1 MLVNLLRNTI
11 RAGIVPLLLVS
22 SLPATAQERPPSP
35 VRYTEARQHSLRRT
49 IQLPGTV
56 DSRTTSLV
64 ATTIAGLVV
73 EYPGREGDRV
83 KKGDVLARLRQ
94 KTRELSLQSTEGQLR
109 EAQARLDQ
117 AETNLK
123 RAQELFESKVIS
135 RQRYDD
141 AIFEVN
147 AWQGKVAQLTAD
159 CTRLEDEVERSIIRA
174 PFSGVVV
181 REMTEIGQWLKQ
193 GDQVVE
199 LLSTT
204 NLEVV
209 VDAPERYFRLIKPGT
224 RVRIRFESLP
234 GVVINSTV
242 SAVIPRADRTARTFP
257 LKVRISNRRGR
268 IGVGMLAQVSF
279 LAGEPYQATIVPK
292 DAVVTQGPQRVVY
305 LLNGDNTVNPVTVQT
320 GEGAG
325 DWIAVEGSVRPGQ
338 KVITRGNERL
348 RPGQP
353 VQAEALRYKLP

>member
-1 MLVNLLRNTI
+1 
-11 RAGIVPLLLVS
+11 
-22 SLPATAQERPPSP
+22 
-35 VRYTEARQHSLRRT
+35 
-49 IQLPGTV
+49 V
-56 DSRTTSLV
+56 DSRTTSQV

-73 EYPGREGDRV
+73 EYPGREGVRV
-83 KKGDVLARLRQ
+83 KKGDVLAQLRQ
-94 KTRELSLQSTEGQLR
+94 KTRELSLQSTEGQLG

-117 AETNLK
+117 AETNLD
-123 RAQELFESKVIS
+123 RAKDLFESKVIS
-135 RQRYDD
+135 QQRYDD
-141 AIFEVN
+141 AMFEVN

-159 CTRLEDEVERSIIRA
+159 RARLEDEVERSIIRA

-181 REMTEIGQWLKQ
+181 QEMTEIGQWVKQ

-199 LLSTT
+199 LLSTS
-204 NLEVV
+204 NLEVI

-224 RVRIRFESLP
+224 KARVRFGSLP
-234 GVVINSTV
+234 GLEISGTV
-242 SAVIPRADRTARTFP
+242 SAVIPRADSAARTFP

-279 LAGEPYQATIVPK
+279 LAGEAYKATIVPK
-292 DAVVTQGPQRVVY
+292 DAVVTQGPNRMVY
-305 LLNGDNTVNPVTVQT
+305 LLNGDGTVDPVSVQT

-325 DWIAVEGSVRPGQ
+325 DWIAVEGPVQPGQ

-353 VQAEALRYKLP
+353 VQAEALSYKLP